1 MIRLSFTRV
10 ALVVATLLGL
20 AVASA
25 GPTSAAP
32 GSPTRYRTVEVDG
45 VRIFYREAG
54 DPAAPVVL
62 LLHGYPTS
70 SHMFRNLIPRLA
82 EHYHVVAP
90 DLPGFGFSAQP
101 DRATFAY
108 TFAHLA
114 SLMTHFTEAAGLGRY
129 AIYLFDYGAPV
140 GLRMAVDHPERVTA
154 IVSQNGNA
162 YDEGLGPNWARLRK
176 IWAEPTEANR
186 NSLRPGFSSEA
197 NVRRY
202 LAGVPE
208 ADRSLVS
215 PDTYTADDAFLA
227 RPGNDQVQLDLL
239 MDYGTNI
246 ALYPRFQE
254 YLRTNRPPLLAVWGK
269 HDPTFI
275 PAGAEAFR
283 RDLPDAEIRLLDAGH
298 FALET
303 RGEEIADAMLAFLGK
318 HLKAQ

>member
-1 MIRLSFTRV
+1 MIRLSFVPLT
-10 ALVVATLLGL
+10 LVATLLCL
-20 AVASA
+20 AWAGA
-25 GPTSAAP
+25 GPASAAP
-32 GSPTRYRTVEVDG
+32 AASTRYRTIDVDG
-45 VRIFYREAG
+45 VRVFYREAG
-54 DPAAPVVL
+54 DRAAPVLL

-70 SHMFRNLIPRLA
+70 SHMFRDLIPRLA
-82 EHYHVVAP
+82 ERYHVVAP

-114 SLMTHFTEAAGLGRY
+114 TLMTHFTEAAGLGRY
-129 AIYLFDYGAPV
+129 AIYLFDYGAPI
-140 GLRMAVDHPERVTA
+140 GLRMAMAHPERVTA

-162 YDEGLGPNWARLRK
+162 YEEGLGPNWVRLRK
-176 IWAEPTEANR
+176 IWADPTEANR
-186 NSLRPGFSSEA
+186 NSLRPGFSPEA
-197 NVRRY
+197 NLRRY

-215 PDTYTADDAFLA
+215 PDSYTSDDAFLA
-227 RPGNDQVQLDLL
+227 HAGNDQVQLDLL

-254 YLRTNRPPLLAVWGK
+254 YLRTNRPPLLAIWGR

-283 RDLPDAEIRLLDAGH
+283 RDIPDAEIRLLDAGH

-318 HLKAQ
+318 HLKSK

>member
-1 MIRLSFTRV
+1 MIRSSF
-10 ALVVATLLGL
+10 ALVATLLSL
-20 AVASA
+20 AMTSA
-25 GPTSAAP
+25 GPASAAP
-32 GSPTRYRTVEVDG
+32 ASPTRYRTVEADG
-45 VRIFYREAG
+45 VRVFYREAG
-54 DPAAPVVL
+54 DPAAPAVL

-70 SHMFRNLIPRLA
+70 SHMFRDLIPRLA
-82 EHYHVVAP
+82 ERYHVVAP

-101 DRATFAY
+101 DRAMFAY

-114 SLMTHFTEAAGLGRY
+114 ALMTHFTEATGLGRY

-140 GLRMAVDHPERVTA
+140 GLRMAIDHPERVTA

-162 YDEGLGPNWARLRK
+162 YEEGLGANWARLRK
-176 IWAEPTEANR
+176 IWADPTEANR
-186 NSLRPGFSSEA
+186 NSLRPGFSPEA
-197 NVRRY
+197 NMRRY
-202 LAGVPE
+202 LAGVSE

-215 PDTYTADDAFLA
+215 PDTYTLDDAFLA
-227 RPGNDQVQLDLL
+227 HPGNDQVQFDLL

-254 YLRTNRPPLLAVWGK
+254 YLRTNRPPLLAIWGR
-269 HDPTFI
+269 HDPIFI

-283 RDLPDAEIRLLDAGH
+283 RDIPEAEIRLLDAGH

-318 HLKAQ
+318 HLKAK

>member
-1 MIRLSFTRV
+1 MIRFSFTRV
-10 ALVVATLLGL
+10 ILIWTLLSIT
-20 AVASA
+20 AASV
-25 GPTSAAP
+25 GPASAAP
-32 GSPTRYRTVEVDG
+32 AAPTRYRTVDVDG
-45 VRIFYREAG
+45 VRVFYREAG

-70 SHMFRNLIPRLA
+70 SHMFRDLIPRLA
-82 EHYHVVAP
+82 ERYHVVAP

-114 SLMTHFTEAAGLGRY
+114 TLMTHFTEAAGLGRY

-140 GLRMAVDHPERVTA
+140 GLRMAMAHPERITA

-186 NSLRPGFSSEA
+186 NSLRPGFSPEA

-227 RPGNDQVQLDLL
+227 HPGNDQVQLDLL
-239 MDYGTNI
+239 MDYGSNI

-254 YLRTNRPPLLAVWGK
+254 YLRTNRPPLLAIWGK

-283 RDLPDAEIRLLDAGH
+283 RDDPEAEIRLLDAGH
-298 FALET
+298 FTLET

-318 HLKAQ
+318 HLKAK

>member
-1 MIRLSFTRV
+1 MIRVTS
-10 ALVVATLLGL
+10 ALIATLLGL
-20 AVASA
+20 AVATA
-25 GPTSAAP
+25 GPASAAP
-32 GSPTRYRTVEVDG
+32 TSYRTVDVDG
-45 VRIFYREAG
+45 VRVFYREAG

-82 EHYHVVAP
+82 ERYHVVAP

-114 SLMTHFTEAAGLGRY
+114 TLMTHFTEAAGLRRY
-129 AIYLFDYGAPV
+129 AVYLFDYGAPV
-140 GLRMAVDHPERVTA
+140 GLRMAMAHPDRVTA

-162 YDEGLGPNWARLRK
+162 YDEGLGPNWAWLRK
-176 IWAEPTEANR
+176 IWADPTEANR
-186 NSLRPGFSSEA
+186 DSLRPGFSPEA
-197 NVRRY
+197 NARRY

-215 PDTYTADDAFLA
+215 PDTYTLDDAFLA
-227 RPGNDQVQLDLL
+227 HPGNDQVQLDLL

-254 YLRTNRPPLLAVWGK
+254 YLRTNRPPLLAIWGK

-283 RDLPDAEIRLLDAGH
+283 RDIPDAEIRLLDAGH

-318 HLKAQ
+318 HLKAK

>member
-1 MIRLSFTRV
+1 MIRLSFV
-10 ALVVATLLGL
+10 LIATLLSL
-20 AVASA
+20 AMASA
-25 GPTSAAP
+25 GPASAAP
-32 GSPTRYRTVEVDG
+32 AAPTRYRTVDVDG
-45 VRIFYREAG
+45 VRVFYREAG

-62 LLHGYPTS
+62 LLHGFPTS
-70 SHMFRNLIPRLA
+70 SHMFRDLIPKLA
-82 EHYHVVAP
+82 ERYHVVAP

-114 SLMTHFTEAAGLGRY
+114 TVMTHFTEAAGLGRF
-129 AIYLFDYGAPV
+129 AIYLFDYGAPI
-140 GLRMAVDHPERVTA
+140 GLRMAMDHPERVTA

-162 YDEGLGPNWARLRK
+162 YDEGLGPNWARLRR

-186 NSLRPGFSSEA
+186 NSLRPGFSPEA

-202 LAGVPE
+202 LAGVPD

-215 PDTYTADDAFLA
+215 PDTYTADDVFLA

-254 YLRTNRPPLLAVWGK
+254 YLRTSRPPLLAIWGK

-283 RDLPDAEIRLLDAGH
+283 RDIPKAEIRLLDAGH

-303 RGEEIADAMLAFLGK
+303 RGGEIADAMLAFLGR
-318 HLKAQ
+318 HLKAK

>member
-1 MIRLSFTRV
+1 MIRLGFFPLT
-10 ALVVATLLGL
+10 LVATLLCL
-20 AVASA
+20 AWASA
-25 GPTSAAP
+25 GPASAAP
-32 GSPTRYRTVEVDG
+32 AASTRYRTIDVDG
-45 VRIFYREAG
+45 VRVFYREAG
-54 DPAAPVVL
+54 DRAAPVVL

-70 SHMFRNLIPRLA
+70 SHMFRDLIPRLA
-82 EHYHVVAP
+82 ERYHVVAP

-114 SLMTHFTEAAGLGRY
+114 TLMTHFTEAAGLGRY
-129 AIYLFDYGAPV
+129 AIYLFDYGAPI
-140 GLRMAVDHPERVTA
+140 GLRMAMAHPERVTA

-162 YDEGLGPNWARLRK
+162 YEEGLGPNWVRLRK
-176 IWAEPTEANR
+176 IWADPTEANR
-186 NSLRPGFSSEA
+186 NSLRPGFSPEA
-197 NVRRY
+197 NLRRY

-215 PDTYTADDAFLA
+215 PDSYTSDDAFLA
-227 RPGNDQVQLDLL
+227 HPGNDQVQLDLL

-246 ALYPRFQE
+246 ALYSRFQE
-254 YLRTNRPPLLAVWGK
+254 YLRTNRPPLLAIWGR

-283 RDLPDAEIRLLDAGH
+283 RDIPDAEIRLLDAGH

-318 HLKAQ
+318 HLKSK

>member
-1 MIRLSFTRV
+1 MIRLSFAPLT
-10 ALVVATLLGL
+10 LLATLLCL
-20 AVASA
+20 AWASAVSA
-25 GPTSAAP
+25 GPTAA
-32 GSPTRYRTVEVDG
+32 TRYRTVDVDG
-45 VRIFYREAG
+45 VRVFYREAG

-70 SHMFRNLIPRLA
+70 SHMFRDLIPRLA
-82 EHYHVVAP
+82 ERYHVVAP

-101 DRATFAY
+101 DRATFVY

-114 SLMTHFTEAAGLGRY
+114 TLMTHFTEATGLGRY

-140 GLRMAVDHPERVTA
+140 GLRMAMAHPDRVTA

-162 YDEGLGPNWARLRK
+162 YDEGLGLNWARLRK
-176 IWAEPTEANR
+176 IWADPTEANR
-186 NSLRPGFSSEA
+186 NSLRAGFSPEA
-197 NVRRY
+197 NMRRY

-215 PDTYTADDAFLA
+215 PDAYTHDDTFLA
-227 RPGNDQVQLDLL
+227 HPGNDQVQLDLL

-254 YLRTNRPPLLAVWGK
+254 YLRANRPPLLAIWGK
-269 HDPTFI
+269 HDPTFV

-283 RDLPDAEIRLLDAGH
+283 RDVPDADIRLVDAGH

-303 RGEEIADAMLAFLGK
+303 RGQEIADAMLAFLGK
-318 HLKAQ
+318 HLKAK

>member
-1 MIRLSFTRV
+1 MIRVSL
-10 ALVVATLLGL
+10 AIATLLCL
-20 AVASA
+20 ALANAIPASA
-25 GPTSAAP
+25 A
-32 GSPTRYRTVEVDG
+32 PTRYRTVDVDG
-45 VRIFYREAG
+45 VRLFYREAG
-54 DPAAPVVL
+54 DPAAPTVL

-70 SHMFRNLIPRLA
+70 SHMFRDLIPRLA
-82 EHYHVVAP
+82 QRYHVVAP

-101 DRATFAY
+101 DRATFGY

-114 SLMTHFTEAAGLGRY
+114 AVMTHFTEAIGLPRY

-140 GLRMAVDHPERVTA
+140 GLRMAMAHPERVTA

-162 YDEGLGPNWARLRK
+162 YEEGLGPNWARLRK

-186 NSLRPGFSSEA
+186 ESLRPGFSPEA

-215 PDTYTADDAFLA
+215 PDAYTHDDAFLA
-227 RPGNDQVQLDLL
+227 HAGNDQVQLDLL
-239 MDYGTNI
+239 MDYGANI

-254 YLRTNRPPLLAVWGK
+254 YLRTNKPPLLAIWGK
-269 HDPTFI
+269 HDPTFV
-275 PAGAEAFR
+275 PAGAEAFK
-283 RDLPDAEIRLLDAGH
+283 RDVRDAEIRLLDAGH

-303 RGEEIADAMLAFLGK
+303 RGEEIADAMLAFLGAR
-318 HLKAQ
+318 LKAK

>member
-1 MIRLSFTRV
+1 MIRFSFSRV
-10 ALVVATLLGL
+10 ILLWTLLSI
-20 AVASA
+20 AAASA
-25 GPTSAAP
+25 GPAAAAP
-32 GSPTRYRTVEVDG
+32 TAPTRYRTVDVDG
-45 VRIFYREAG
+45 VRVFYREAG

-70 SHMFRNLIPRLA
+70 SHMFRDLIPRLA
-82 EHYHVVAP
+82 ERYHVVAP

-101 DRATFAY
+101 DRAAFTY

-114 SLMTHFTEAAGLGRY
+114 TVMTRFTEAAGLQRY

-140 GLRMAVDHPERVTA
+140 GLRMAMDHPERVAA

-186 NSLRPGFSSEA
+186 NSLRQGFSPEA

-208 ADRSLVS
+208 ADRPLVS
-215 PDTYTADDAFLA
+215 PDSYTADDAFLA
-227 RPGNDQVQLDLL
+227 HPGNDQVQLDLL
-239 MDYGTNI
+239 MDYGSNI

-254 YLRTNRPPLLAVWGK
+254 YLRTNRPPLLAIWGK

-283 RDLPDAEIRLLDAGH
+283 RDLPEAEIHLLDAGH

-318 HLKAQ
+318 HLKAK

>member
-1 MIRLSFTRV
+1 MIRVSL
-10 ALVVATLLGL
+10 AIATLLCL
-20 AVASA
+20 ALANAIPASA
-25 GPTSAAP
+25 A
-32 GSPTRYRTVEVDG
+32 PTRYRTVDVDG
-45 VRIFYREAG
+45 VRLFYREAG
-54 DPAAPVVL
+54 NPAAPTVL

-70 SHMFRNLIPRLA
+70 SHMFRDLIPRLA
-82 EHYHVVAP
+82 QRYHVVAP

-101 DRATFAY
+101 DRATFGY

-114 SLMTHFTEAAGLGRY
+114 AVMTHFTEAIGLPRY

-140 GLRMAVDHPERVTA
+140 GLRMAMAHPERVTA

-162 YDEGLGPNWARLRK
+162 YEEGLGPNWARLRK

-186 NSLRPGFSSEA
+186 ESLRPGFSPEA

-215 PDTYTADDAFLA
+215 PDAYTHDDAFLA
-227 RPGNDQVQLDLL
+227 HAGNDQVQLDLL

-254 YLRTNRPPLLAVWGK
+254 YLRTNKPPVLAIWGK
-269 HDPTFI
+269 HDPTFV
-275 PAGAEAFR
+275 PAGAEAFK
-283 RDLPDAEIRLLDAGH
+283 RDVRDAEIRLLDAGH

-303 RGEEIADAMLAFLGK
+303 RGEEIADAMLAFLGAR
-318 HLKAQ
+318 LKAK